1 MNEMAQILGNLSKNS
16 FKRKIWQT
24 CPSAQCPFR
33 QSVQSFHSFTH
44 PSLRPSSPSLSAC
57 SLRLSAL
64 SVRPT
69 VWQLSPLHPSTLYY
83 LSIHSVHQSRPSS
96 LSVCSVLPFVHPSVP
111 LSVQFVC
118 PSNSSANQLSGWQR
132 ERQKI
137 NTLRLAKH
145 QFFTCIALFVHFFVA
160 GAQFNLKLPYS
171 RHFLGV
177 NARERF
183 SFLRGMT

>member
-118 PSNSSANQLSGWQR
+118 QS
-132 ERQKI
+132 
-137 NTLRLAKH
+137 TLRMATRTAKNQYVKISKTSVFH
-145 QFFTCIALFVHFFVA
+145 VHRAFCT
-160 GAQFNLKLPYS
+160 
-171 RHFLGV
+171 FLC
-177 NARERF
+177 R
-183 SFLRGMT
+183 RGTNST